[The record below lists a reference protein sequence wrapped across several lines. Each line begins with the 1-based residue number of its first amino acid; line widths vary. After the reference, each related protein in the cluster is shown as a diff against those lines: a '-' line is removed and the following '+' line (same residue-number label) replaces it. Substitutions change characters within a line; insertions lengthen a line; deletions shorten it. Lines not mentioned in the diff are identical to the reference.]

1 VDGSERLQLTF
12 PPLHAELP
20 RWSHD
25 AKQIVFSAKLPD
37 AAYNI
42 YVVSSEGGT
51 PQRVLPSDQSQMDV
65 NWSPDGNSLI
75 FATDGIPNAPIS
87 ILDLNK
93 FSRELV
99 PQEF

>member
-1 VDGSERLQLTF
+1 
-12 PPLHAELP
+12 
-20 RWSHD
+20 
-25 AKQIVFSAKLPD
+25 
-37 AAYNI
+37 
-42 YVVSSEGGT
+42 
-51 PQRVLPSDQSQMDV
+51 MDV